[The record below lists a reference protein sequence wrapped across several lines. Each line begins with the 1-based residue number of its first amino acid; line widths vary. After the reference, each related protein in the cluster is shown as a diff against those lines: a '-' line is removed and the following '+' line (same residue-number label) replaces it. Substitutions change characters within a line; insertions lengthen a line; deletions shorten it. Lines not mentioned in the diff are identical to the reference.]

1 MLEKSSFSIRVRSI
15 LSVFGKGSLKSI
27 HSGRS
32 FVSPSVS
39 LRSFSRFLSSS
50 AISSDGLTPIGA
62 YLFRSNSPR
71 ETSRMIISSISQLA
85 RFVNQSFRS
94 RASPLLRFHGRLHFD
109 QIKMIGRQL
118 DVVPPRLFDFDYR
131 RIRKVSSYRS
141 TLHCSNSLQQTKRI
155 LLRLQNRVN
164 DETR

>member
-62 YLFRSNSPR
+62 HLFRSNSPW
-71 ETSRMIISSISQLA
+71 ETSRMIISSVSQLA
-85 RFVNQSFRS
+85 CFVNQSFRS
-94 RASPLLRFHGRLHFD
+94 TTSPLLRFYGLLSFD
-109 QIKMIGRQL
+109 QRQK
-118 DVVPPRLFDFDYR
+118 R
-131 RIRKVSSYRS
+131 RTIA
-141 TLHCSNSLQQTKRI
+141 
-155 LLRLQNRVN
+155 
-164 DETR
+164 